1 MFLLFTLHWVFPF
14 AVHCSYR
21 AWHLLLLRTQMQ
33 SHVSQIY
40 NPPKVKK
47 IKFLLYVETIV
58 FVSSLTIWTANLS
71 Q

>member
-1 MFLLFTLHWVFPF
+1 
-14 AVHCSYR
+14 
-21 AWHLLLLRTQMQ
+21 MQ

-40 NPPKVKK
+40 NPPKVIK

-58 FVSSLTIWTANLS
+58 LVSSLTIWTANLS